1 MKNDYNILIK
11 SLYADPNLYINEF
24 LNYKDDIYFW
34 PKIINNYK
42 SKNILEIGIG
52 NGRLIELIHDK
63 IEKYDGV
70 DFSKK
75 IIDYCKKKCNYKNV
89 KLYNSDFKSFSVNK
103 TYDLIILP
111 FNVINNFYN
120 KDDINLCFNNLKRLC
135 DKNTRIV
142 IDTINPKMSDLLDID
157 YYIKT
162 NEFNIGNKKIQV
174 YESKKF
180 DIINLTCI
188 YKKRYICN
196 GEVKKECILPNRIF
210 FHQELMTIFEAYGF
224 EIVDLY
230 GDYNLEK
237 FDKSSRKQIFILRR
251 K

>member
-1 MKNDYNILIK
+1 MQNDYNKLIK
-11 SLYADPNLYINEF
+11 DLYSDPNMYINEF
-24 LNYKDDIYFW
+24 QDYKDDIYFW
-34 PKIINNYK
+34 PKIINNYN

-52 NGRLIELIHDK
+52 NGRLIELMHDK
-63 IEKYDGV
+63 VKEYDGV

-75 IIDYCKKKCNYKNV
+75 IIDYCNKKYNYENV
-89 KLYNSDFKSFSVNK
+89 KLYNSDFKSFSINK
-103 TYDLIILP
+103 TYDLIIFP

-120 KDDINLCFNNLKRLC
+120 KDDIDLCFNNLKRLC
-135 DKNTRIV
+135 DKNTKVV
-142 IDTINPKMSDLLDID
+142 IDTINPTISDLLDID
-157 YYIKT
+157 DYIKT
-162 NEFNIGNKKIQV
+162 NEFNLENKKIEI

-196 GEVKKECILPNRIF
+196 GGVIKEYILPNRIF
-210 FHQELMTIFEAYGF
+210 FHQELMIIFEAYGF

-237 FDKSSRKQIFILRR
+237 FYKGSRKQIFILRR